1 MSYCLVIGINT
12 ATTPQM
18 AAPIPAITNRRS
30 MPITSARGPAKIK
43 PIGPA
48 RFNKEFKRLE
58 SALTLLLDNFVE
70 SLPLKAL

>member
-1 MSYCLVIGINT
+1 
-12 ATTPQM
+12 M

-48 RFNKEFKRLE
+48 IKSVVKNGVAIPSMMFKAANHVR
-58 SALTLLLDNFVE
+58 ADR
-70 SLPLKAL
+70 PYAKR

>member
-1 MSYCLVIGINT
+1 MSYYLVIGINT

-48 RFNKEFKRLE
+48 RLNKEFKTPRIRPNS
-58 SALTLLLDNFVE
+58 SAG
-70 SLPLKAL
+70 

>member
-43 PIGPA
+43 PIGPLDSTK
-48 RFNKEFKRLE
+48 NSKRLE